1 MNGTLRASTLQQD
14 SNKNI
19 VWEIILRCDARATA
33 KLFKE
38 YNSQERF
45 KNGTQ
50 KDEDRKGV
58 LVLILRMN
66 ILHRLSN
73 YGDSAKCVWSI
84 AYTPHPPSH

>member
-1 MNGTLRASTLQQD
+1 MEHKKMKT
-14 SNKNI
+14 
-19 VWEIILRCDARATA
+19 
-33 KLFKE
+33 
-38 YNSQERF
+38 ER
-45 KNGTQ
+45 
-50 KDEDRKGV
+50 GV